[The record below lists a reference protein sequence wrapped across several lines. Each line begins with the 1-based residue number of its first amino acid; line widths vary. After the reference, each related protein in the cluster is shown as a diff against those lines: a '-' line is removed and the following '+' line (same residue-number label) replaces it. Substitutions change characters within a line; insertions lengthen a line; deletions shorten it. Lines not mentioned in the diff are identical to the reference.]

1 MQRFQR
7 QVLDQT
13 PTLVS
18 CADDHSVSTIEEV
31 IPRPGGVYLNSCR
44 ETDDHRISAGE
55 AEFSPRDHTPDRQ
68 DSGVSA
74 RQSGRYGRGCDG
86 G

>member
-1 MQRFQR
+1 MQHFRW

-18 CADDHSVSTIEEV
+18 CADDHSMSTIKEV
-31 IPRPGGVYLNSCR
+31 ITRLGETYLDSCR

-55 AEFSPRDHTPDRQ
+55 AEFSPQDHTPD
-68 DSGVSA
+68 
-74 RQSGRYGRGCDG
+74 
-86 G
+86 

>member
-1 MQRFQR
+1 MQHFRW

-18 CADDHSVSTIEEV
+18 CTDDHSVSTIKEV
-31 IPRPGGVYLNSCR
+31 ITRLGETYLNSCR
-44 ETDDHRISAGE
+44 GTDNHRTSVGN
-55 AEFSPRDHTPDRQ
+55 AECSPRDHTPDRQ
-68 DSGVSA
+68 DFWSECKTERVVC
-74 RQSGRYGRGCDG
+74 RGCDG